1 MRKQVF
7 RRIWSG
13 VLIIVLLFGLSS
25 GMNVRAEEKVGK
37 CDVTLLMNHY
47 ITYVKIDDQL
57 VAKVQEYLSCDEIK
71 YGIYGIEEPQ
81 NTEKHMHIYINFRKR
96 TYKSTI
102 KKNLK

>member
-47 ITYVKIDDQL
+47 ITYVKID
-57 VAKVQEYLSCDEIK
+57 
-71 YGIYGIEEPQ
+71 
-81 NTEKHMHIYINFRKR
+81 
-96 TYKSTI
+96 YK
-102 KKNLK
+102 